1 MKTLKF
7 KERMVR
13 LILDGYKTSTMRMFD
28 DKDIRAWEDLEFI
41 NSDTGEV
48 FAHAVTTEVYEK
60 KISELDDAD
69 FKGNDRGEW
78 VNPDEILK
86 GFQVYYGD
94 KVTMETP
101 VKVIRFKLV

>member
-13 LILDGYKTSTMRMFD
+13 LVLDGYKTSTLRMFD
-28 DKDIRAWEDLEFI
+28 DKYIKAWEDLEFV
-41 NSDTGEV
+41 NSDTNEV

-60 KISELDDAD
+60 KLNELVDAD
-69 FKGNDRGEW
+69 FAGNDKWDTPE
-78 VNPDEILK
+78 EMLK
-86 GFQVYYGD
+86 SFQEYYGD